1 MEYCGDSARLSG
13 NVIAMKWWRR
23 AADRGTANAQM
34 KLAYLYQEG
43 RAGIPTDYTQAYKWY
58 DIAAAIV
65 GAKIDELPVAA
76 SHNGEKDNSNQLW
89 YREQVAK
96 HMTSEQIAEARD
108 WPVNGNLN
116 NRSAPCLKAPTT
128 MVAWRLRTA
137 TGASHVAMH
146 KRIRSDDHGRS
157 IRYQNVERYR
167 RLLRTV
173 IDEGRRSF
181 LLGLLAEAQQKQKD
195 AGDSKYQ
202 Y

>member
-1 MEYCGDSARLSG
+1 
-13 NVIAMKWWRR
+13 
-23 AADRGTANAQM
+23 
-34 KLAYLYQEG
+34 
-43 RAGIPTDYTQAYKWY
+43 
-58 DIAAAIV
+58 
-65 GAKIDELPVAA
+65 
-76 SHNGEKDNSNQLW
+76 
-89 YREQVAK
+89 
-96 HMTSEQIAEARD
+96 
-108 WPVNGNLN
+108 
-116 NRSAPCLKAPTT
+116 

-146 KRIRSDDHGRS
+146 ERIRSDDHGRS